1 MSRNALSCGTDS
13 MRSTGSTSHSRR
25 SHLMALAPDPC
36 DRRSRSAGVVDPR
49 VQPAVTRARMA
60 SRPCG
65 ERQTSPWDAATEIT
79 SLMGLAAASRSR
91 LTSRPGYASGGG
103 SFVCPLRW
111 EHREPTSIDDLE
123 QMDTAQLRALVARG
137 RQRRWRSSRRTR
149 SAIQRPIPRRPQ
161 CRSPCPRAGRAPPG
175 EAAVC

>member
-1 MSRNALSCGTDS
+1 
-13 MRSTGSTSHSRR
+13 
-25 SHLMALAPDPC
+25 
-36 DRRSRSAGVVDPR
+36 
-49 VQPAVTRARMA
+49 MA

-137 RQRRWRSSRRTR
+137 RQRRLALVKANQERDPEAD
-149 SAIQRPIPRRPQ
+149 SASTSMPLPMPE
-161 CRSPCPRAGRAPPG
+161 GG
-175 EAAVC
+175 